1 MPEPKETKAEAFA
14 RLAEK
19 RVPNAA
25 NAIRLVGQLGSSN
38 YEASAQGITE
48 IQQFLQTSLDE
59 AMTAL
64 GVKAR
69 SGPTAPDYSGPEWK
83 LADEAMT
90 ALIEND
96 TDVAL
101 AKLKAAFGH

>member
-1 MPEPKETKAEAFA
+1 MTEEKETKADKFV
-14 RLAEK
+14 RLAAK
-19 RVPNAA
+19 RVPSAA
-25 NAIRLVGQLGSSN
+25 DAIRLVGQLGSSN
-38 YEASAQGITE
+38 YEPTPEGIKE
-48 IQQFLQTSLDE
+48 IQEYLQGGLDE